1 MSTKIGF
8 LIISFI
14 LFTHLSFVKVNATE
28 DEHLRY
34 EDIYGKIGYQSVENE
49 LEKFED
55 HYDASLNLPLRVPP
69 VAFTHHFGRFN
80 DLEGE
85 INDSIE
91 ITYISDQSPEIHYKV
106 DVRPSKYKI
115 PVKKQY
121 VVKKVIL
128 EDGETANYMKV
139 PRFNVLVFEKDDW
152 QYMLSVD
159 NRLEDKVPVE
169 TLIKIA
175 ESIE

>member
-1 MSTKIGF
+1 M
-8 LIISFI
+8 
-14 LFTHLSFVKVNATE
+14 
-28 DEHLRY
+28 
-34 EDIYGKIGYQSVENE
+34 EDIYRKIGYQSVEDE
-49 LEKFED
+49 LVKFED
-55 HYDASLNLPLRVPP
+55 HYEKNLNLPFRVPP

-85 INDSIE
+85 INDSFEIE
-91 ITYISDQSPEIHYKV
+91 YISDQSPENHYKV
-106 DVRPSKYKI
+106 DVRPIKYKI
-115 PVKKQY
+115 PVKEQY

-128 EDGETANYMKV
+128 EDGGTANYMKV
-139 PRFNVLVFEKDDW
+139 SRFNVLVFEKNDW

-159 NRLEDKVPVE
+159 NRIEDKVPFE

>member
-1 MSTKIGF
+1 MTKIGF
-8 LIISFI
+8 LIINFI
-14 LFTHLSFVKVNATE
+14 LFTQLSVVKVNATE
-28 DEHLRY
+28 DEPRRF
-34 EDIYGKIGYQSVENE
+34 EDIYGEIGYQSVEVE

-55 HYDASLNLPLRVPP
+55 RYEKNLKLPFRLPP

-85 INDSIE
+85 IIDSIE
-91 ITYISDQSPEIHYKV
+91 IIYISDQSPENHYKV
-106 DVRPSKYKI
+106 DVRPIKYKI
-115 PVKKQY
+115 PVKVQY

-128 EDGETANYMKV
+128 EDGETVNYIKV
-139 PRFNVLVFEKDDW
+139 SGFNVLVFGKDDW

-159 NRLEDKVPVE
+159 NRIEDKVPLE